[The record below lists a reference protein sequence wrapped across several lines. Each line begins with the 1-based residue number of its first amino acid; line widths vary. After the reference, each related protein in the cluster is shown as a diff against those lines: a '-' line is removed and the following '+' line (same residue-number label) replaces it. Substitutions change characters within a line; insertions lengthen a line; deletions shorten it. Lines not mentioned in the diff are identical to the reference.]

1 MVVTLDALYSDPQEN
16 MFLLEHLFNISVQ
29 QGTTFVLKLDQREY
43 IFPRSMEREQRT
55 RHFKE
60 IVERHKPP

>member
-1 MVVTLDALYSDPQEN
+1 MVVTLDALYSDPRESLD
-16 MFLLEHLFNISVQ
+16 LLEHLFNISKQ

-43 IFPRSMEREQRT
+43 IFPRSMERETRV